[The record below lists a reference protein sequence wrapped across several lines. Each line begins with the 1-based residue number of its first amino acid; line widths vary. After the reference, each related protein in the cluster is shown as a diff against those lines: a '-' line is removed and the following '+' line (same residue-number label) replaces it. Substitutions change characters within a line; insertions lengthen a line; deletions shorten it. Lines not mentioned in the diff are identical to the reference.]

1 MKYQHHIQLNT
12 AEQLPGA
19 SAILWYQTVKEFGPD
34 DITYTYQHNG
44 EWVAMEYGTTE
55 GEEFP
60 HQLIVPLVRD
70 LTPDEAMF
78 IVEAWTQMSGG
89 GDFDI
94 ETSNQYRQQGF
105 GNFDNSLDIATEVT
119 EQVTK
124 DMGKFSNNRWVS
136 NKINEGWRWGSHYS
150 SKNKTHPALKDWD
163 NLPESHRRIPDYDTT
178 DIMEWLRNRKI
189 I

>member
-44 EWVAMEYGTTE
+44 NWVAMEYGTAE

-60 HQLIVPLVRD
+60 HQLVVPLERD
-70 LTPDEAMF
+70 LTPEEAMF
-78 IVEAWTQMSGG
+78 IVEAWTQMAGD

-94 ETSNQYRQQGF
+94 EASNQYRQQGF
-105 GNFDNSLDIATEVT
+105 GNFQNSLDIQPEIT
-119 EQVTK
+119 EQVSY
-124 DMGKFSNNRWVS
+124 DMSKFNHNRWVA

-163 NLPESHRRIPDYDTT
+163 TLPESHRRKPEYDTT
-178 DIMEWLRNRKI
+178 DIMEWLKKRKI